1 MSKELLFLESFISQ
15 CNLNNSTKEKQAV
28 IQSFYDKDSELFKNL
43 MLLVYDYHNK
53 YYVTSDNINKLEN
66 EIEPIEIDDSMTIFD
81 LCEMLNNRVVTGHD
95 AISLILGFIKKYES
109 HKDTI
114 LRVLD
119 KDLGCRIDAK
129 SINKVIPNLIPTF
142 DVSLGEKV
150 EWDRFDWQTTPWYIS
165 RKIDGCLHYDT
176 SVLLSDGSYKPIGE
190 IVENKLDVEVIS
202 YNEISK

>member
-1 MSKELLFLESFISQ
+1 
-15 CNLNNSTKEKQAV
+15 
-28 IQSFYDKDSELFKNL
+28 

-119 KDLGCRIDAK
+119 KI
-129 SINKVIPNLIPTF
+129 
-142 DVSLGEKV
+142 
-150 EWDRFDWQTTPWYIS
+150 
-165 RKIDGCLHYDT
+165 
-176 SVLLSDGSYKPIGE
+176 
-190 IVENKLDVEVIS
+190 
-202 YNEISK
+202 